1 MAGGGASSAW
11 GPSPALVTALVAL
24 LGLGLAAYIVGP
36 QLYWHAAEALTA
48 AAACPACDCNCDA
61 RPLLDLPE
69 GAPPSPLV
77 ASSDLGAAALLRS
90 DRHDLI
96 VLSFAF
102 LLLSLHRVRAVL
114 SSSELLSQ
122 HILRSVDDTSA
133 RQLSND
139 IIN

>member
-1 MAGGGASSAW
+1 MAGAGASSAW

-69 GAPPSPLV
+69 GAPPPPSLPLLFL
-77 ASSDLGAAALLRS
+77 DPTRLG
-90 DRHDLI
+90 
-96 VLSFAF
+96 
-102 LLLSLHRVRAVL
+102 
-114 SSSELLSQ
+114 
-122 HILRSVDDTSA
+122 
-133 RQLSND
+133 
-139 IIN
+139 